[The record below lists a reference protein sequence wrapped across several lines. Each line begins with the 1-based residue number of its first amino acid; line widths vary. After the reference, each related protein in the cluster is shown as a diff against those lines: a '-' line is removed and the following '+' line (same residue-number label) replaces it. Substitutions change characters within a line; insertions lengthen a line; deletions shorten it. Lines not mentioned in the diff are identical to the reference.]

1 MYFTHFGLR
10 ARPFRTTPD
19 DDAYYP
25 ATTHEN
31 ALAELRRGLADE
43 EGSVILMGG
52 PGMGKTLMAHR
63 LIDGMPTG
71 VRTVF
76 LTNCHFASRADLLQG
91 ILFDLGLHYQMMSEQ
106 ELRLLLTE
114 SCLDHFGKSGPT
126 VIVIDEAHLLSDAHL
141 EEVRLLGNLEGKEG
155 KAVQVVLIGL
165 PSIGDTLKLP
175 GLRIFRQRVSVFC
188 MLEPLS
194 IEESA
199 DYLLHQI
206 RRAGGQPE
214 KLLGEDVLD
223 ILCHASRGIP
233 RVLNQSAHLAFTLA
247 NQAGSSSVDAEAAVE
262 AVTRLGLD
270 EGSEAPS
277 PGEEPEPPPP
287 PPAPAAAAV
296 REAFTIPLT
305 PVPTVALQMARSDGP
320 PTYVYGGEQSADAND
335 LDRASK
341 QRAG

>member
-1 MYFTHFGLR
+1 LSC
-10 ARPFRTTPD
+10 PSRTP
-19 DDAYYP
+19 
-25 ATTHEN
+25 
-31 ALAELRRGLADE
+31 
-43 EGSVILMGG
+43 SLMGG
-52 PGMGKTLMAHR
+52 PGMGKTLIAHR
-63 LIDGMPTG
+63 LIDGMPDR
-71 VRTVF
+71 VRSGF
-76 LTNCHFASRADLLQG
+76 LTNCHFASGADLLQA
-91 ILFDLGLHYQMMSEQ
+91 ILFDLGLHYQNMSEQ

-114 SCLDHFGKSGPT
+114 SCLEQFGKSGPT
-126 VIVIDEAHLLSDAHL
+126 LIVIDEAHLLSDALL

-165 PSIGDTLKLP
+165 TSLADTLKLP
-175 GLRIFRQRVSVFC
+175 GLRIFRQRVSVC
-188 MLEPLS
+188 CVLEPFS

-247 NQAGSSSVDAEAAVE
+247 YQAGSKSVDAEAAVE

-270 EGSEAPS
+270 EGSEAPPS
-277 PGEEPEPPPP
+277 AEEPEPE
-287 PPAPAAAAV
+287 PPAPAPATAAV

-305 PVPTVALQMARSDGP
+305 PVPAVALQMARGDGP
-320 PTYVYGGEQSADAND
+320 PTYVYAGEQPDDAND
-335 LDRASK
+335 PDRPTK